1 MERIAAIV
9 VTYNRKELLLQCLEH
24 LLAQEGAACD
34 VLVVDNASTD
44 GTRQAVEQLGKNR
57 ILYRNTGENLG
68 GAGGFNFGMRW
79 AVEEGYD
86 YLWVMDDD
94 TLPRPDALAQ
104 LWAAHERLGGS
115 YGFLS
120 STVLWTDGKECRMNR
135 QKIRKRFFEHVELL
149 QFGMIQI
156 EQATFV
162 SLFFPANVVVQEGLP
177 IKEFF
182 IWGDDIE
189 YTRRLSVRSNRDC
202 YLVGKSIVVHQMQN
216 NTGSNIATD
225 VPQRIARYHY
235 AFRNESYT
243 YRQEGWKGIAYYL
256 AKCGLNFLRILRQ
269 ARDHRFRRCTVLLAG
284 MMQGIVFRPRVEY
297 VSGSTKKAGKSGTL
311 GSRCSS

>member
-44 GTRQAVEQLGKNR
+44 GTCQAVEQLGKDR

-120 STVLWTDGKECRMNR
+120 STVLWTDGELCPMN
-135 QKIRKRFFEHVELL
+135 V
-149 QFGMIQI
+149 
-156 EQATFV
+156 
-162 SLFFPANVVVQEGLP
+162 
-177 IKEFF
+177 
-182 IWGDDIE
+182 
-189 YTRRLSVRSNRDC
+189 
-202 YLVGKSIVVHQMQN
+202 
-216 NTGSNIATD
+216 
-225 VPQRIARYHY
+225 QRI
-235 AFRNESYT
+235 T
-243 YRQEGWKGIAYYL
+243 PYRDLIRFDQGEEIPVQMVCQSKSSLSGRMIGNTPAEYPAL
-256 AKCGLNFLRILRQ
+256 CRAMLSRQ
-269 ARDHRFRRCTVLLAG
+269 AKL
-284 MMQGIVFRPRVEY
+284 
-297 VSGSTKKAGKSGTL
+297 STQ
-311 GSRCSS
+311 